1 MSFTFLSSSYG
12 FFVSFACCFSWKYGC
27 VSEGFFTMIG
37 SHGEKKLLRV
47 PANDQIIHSRI
58 GNLYRRA

>member
-1 MSFTFLSSSYG
+1 
-12 FFVSFACCFSWKYGC
+12 
-27 VSEGFFTMIG
+27 MIG